1 MRARLCWIAAIAAT
15 SILGL
20 AGGATAS
27 NSFAWDDP
35 AGDSANAA
43 DLTRI
48 AVRNDDAGNITFELT
63 YGNRSALG
71 PDDHVDILLD
81 TDDNESTGY
90 QGFDYGIGIESG
102 VAVLKHGTS
111 TGFEDTLHSTFS
123 ASADGRT
130 ATVNRTELGGTTRF
144 AFFIRTVTLSEADMS
159 FDDAPDAANQVFV
172 YSLTAPRPDK
182 ILVLFSPKTPKAGK
196 TFTVVVPLV
205 QMDDGSTAVPEKL
218 ACKATLNGKSLRGS
232 VKTAACAWRLPKSA
246 KGKRLA
252 FTVTVTQG
260 SATTTFGP
268 WRFKVR

>member
-1 MRARLCWIAAIAAT
+1 
-15 SILGL
+15 
-20 AGGATAS
+20 
-27 NSFAWDDP
+27 
-35 AGDSANAA
+35 
-43 DLTRI
+43 
-48 AVRNDDAGNITFELT
+48 
-63 YGNRSALG
+63 
-71 PDDHVDILLD
+71 
-81 TDDNESTGY
+81 
-90 QGFDYGIGIESG
+90 
-102 VAVLKHGTS
+102 
-111 TGFEDTLHSTFS
+111 
-123 ASADGRT
+123 
-130 ATVNRTELGGTTRF
+130 
-144 AFFIRTVTLSEADMS
+144 MS

-196 TFTVVVPLV
+196 TFTVVVPVV

-218 ACKATLNGKSLRGS
+218 ACNATLNGKSLRGS